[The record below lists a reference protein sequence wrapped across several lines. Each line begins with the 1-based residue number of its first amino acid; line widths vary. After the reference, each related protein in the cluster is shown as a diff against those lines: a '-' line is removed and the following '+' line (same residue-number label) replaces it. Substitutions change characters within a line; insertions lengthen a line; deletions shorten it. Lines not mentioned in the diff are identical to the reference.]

1 METAPRADW
10 WAYAAACWAF
20 AFALYSLYGALG
32 GDLGVDQL
40 ANDIREQAEERDPGF
55 VAQLWAAAALKLI
68 VGLLALALVQDWGR
82 TIPSRPLR
90 VATWLVAIGL
100 IVYGAANLIRFGLM
114 DLGVIDTPDSVGS
127 YAVSWYVFL
136 WEPIWLLGGV
146 LFAAAAWRFG
156 ASSPR

>member
-1 METAPRADW
+1 MQTAPRAEW
-10 WAYAAACWAF
+10 WAYGAACWAF

-40 ANDIREQAEERDPGF
+40 ANEIREQAKERDSGF
-55 VAQLWAAAALKLI
+55 VAQLWAATALKVI
-68 VGLLALALVQDWGR
+68 AGLLALALVQDWGR
-82 TIPSRPLR
+82 AIPSPALR
-90 VATWLVAIGL
+90 IAAWLVAIGL
-100 IVYGAANLIRFGLM
+100 IVYGASNLIRFGLM

-146 LFAAAAWRFG
+146 LFAAAAWRFDRT
-156 ASSPR
+156 SQR